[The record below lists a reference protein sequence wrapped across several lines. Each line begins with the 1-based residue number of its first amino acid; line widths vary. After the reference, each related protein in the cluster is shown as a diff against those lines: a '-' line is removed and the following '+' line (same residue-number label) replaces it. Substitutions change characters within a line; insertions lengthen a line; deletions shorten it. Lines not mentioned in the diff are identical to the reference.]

1 MGRHLHFDCFSGI
14 SGDMVLG
21 ALVDAGLPFK
31 DLVRALDALDVDGYR
46 LTTKQVSRGALHAT
60 KVDVLI
66 AKEVRVPLP
75 SRQIDRLIA
84 RSRLP
89 APVKDRARAVFEE
102 LATAE
107 GAAHRVHPSRVHFH
121 EVGLIDSVVDVVGSL
136 WGLHALEVDQVSAS
150 PINVGTGTMTS
161 AHGLLPVPG
170 PAVASLGRGIP
181 IYSQGP
187 SRELATPTGMA
198 LLRTLS
204 ESFGSMP
211 LLRSQHIGYGA
222 GTANFADWPNVLR
235 VFLGDRETQG
245 PSQTDRI
252 VELAS
257 NLDDLSPQAYETVMD
272 RLFAAGAVD
281 VTLTP
286 IIMKRGRPGVALSV
300 LVSREKAEAAS
311 AVLFRDTTALGLR
324 VQDIQRRTLPRRFAS
339 VPIAGGTIRMKVAD
353 VDHGRTK
360 AAPEYGDCKRIA
372 EQSGRPVKDVM
383 EEAIVAYRLQQGAAR
398 RPPAPGRRTRKR

>member
-1 MGRHLHFDCFSGI
+1 
-14 SGDMVLG
+14 MVLG
-21 ALVDAGLPFK
+21 ALVDAGLPFN
-31 DLVRALDALDVDGYR
+31 DLVRALRGLDVDGYR

-75 SRQIDRLIA
+75 SRQIDRVIA

-89 APVKDRARAVFEE
+89 APVKDRARAVFQE

-107 GAAHRVHPSRVHFH
+107 GAAHRVRPSQVHFH
-121 EVGLIDSVVDVVGSL
+121 EVGLIDSVVDVVGSA
-136 WGLHALEVDQVSAS
+136 WGLHALEVERVSAS
-150 PINVGTGTMTS
+150 PINVGAGTMTS

-181 IYSQGP
+181 IYSEGP

-211 LLRSQHIGYGA
+211 LLRSQRIGYGA
-222 GTANFADWPNVLR
+222 GTANFKDWPNVLR

-286 IIMKRGRPGVALSV
+286 IIMKRGRPGVALAV
-300 LVSREKAEAAS
+300 LVSPEKAEAAS
-311 AVLFRDTTALGLR
+311 DVLFRDTTALGLR

-339 VPIAGGTIRMKVAD
+339 VRIAGGTVRMKVAD

-360 AAPEYGDCKRIA
+360 AAPEYSDCKRIA

-398 RPPAPGRRTRKR
+398 RPSASGKRTRKR